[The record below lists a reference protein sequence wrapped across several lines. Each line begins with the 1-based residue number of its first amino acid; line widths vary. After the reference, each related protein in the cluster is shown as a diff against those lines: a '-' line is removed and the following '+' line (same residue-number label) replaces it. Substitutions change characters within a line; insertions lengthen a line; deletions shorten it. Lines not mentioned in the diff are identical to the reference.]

1 LPTGGGAGAG
11 GGAALGAELGGTAET
26 VGLTELLVLDGLL
39 EGPHMATHNAM
50 TTMTPRIA
58 N

>member
-1 LPTGGGAGAG
+1 LPTGGGAAAG

-26 VGLTELLVLDGLL
+26 VGFPVLLVLDVLL
-39 EGPHMATHNAM
+39 EGPHIATHNAM
-50 TTMTPRIA
+50 TAMTPRIA